1 MNEARTSSLE
11 GKWHVIPS
19 LVWHWARCDSEQS
32 YERYRDGWMGGWQT
46 VRRPASILPFDAALE
61 QHPRDYYI
69 YKWALRTSRE
79 NILKGFIFKSLMPIA
94 TITILGSF
102 EWDIWLKSPNWRQ
115 IPSNL
120 SKRLTD
126 TFGSKYNYLS
136 I

>member
-32 YERYRDGWMGGWQT
+32 YERFRDGWVDGRQSGGQ
-46 VRRPASILPFDAALE
+46 RRFCPLTLE
-61 QHPRDYYI
+61 QLPRDYYI

-94 TITILGSF
+94 TITILGSV

-120 SKRLTD
+120 SKRPTD

>member
-1 MNEARTSSLE
+1 MSFLLSFGTGLDA
-11 GKWHVIPS
+11 I
-19 LVWHWARCDSEQS
+19 QS
-32 YERYRDGWMGGWQT
+32 RAMKDIETDGWVDGRQSGGQ
-46 VRRPASILPFDAALE
+46 RRFCPLTLE

-79 NILKGFIFKSLMPIA
+79 NILKGFIFKSLMPIV

-120 SKRLTD
+120 SKRPTD

-136 I
+136 S